1 MTESESILS
10 TSPRPDV
17 AVIGGGPAGLMAA
30 ETLARAG
37 AAVTV
42 IDRMPSL
49 GRKLL
54 MAGRGGLNLTHSEPM
69 PGFLDHYGAARD
81 RLAPAITAFP
91 PTALLAWCR
100 GLGQRTFVGT
110 SGRVFPTVMKASPLL
125 RAWLAR
131 LATLGVAS
139 RLRWRWLGWDN
150 GHLRFSTPDGEQLL
164 APAATVLA
172 LGGASWPRLGSDGA
186 WAAAMGPIAV
196 APLRPA
202 NMGFVVPWSE
212 RFATKFAG
220 VPLKRIALTCGN
232 RIVRGEAVVTADG
245 IEGGA
250 VYALSAMLREAL
262 AAGATVVATIDL
274 RPDLT
279 HAVLAAR
286 LARPRGSASLST
298 FLRKAAGLAPVGVG
312 LVQEAL
318 HAGAS
323 ETDLAG
329 LIKAVPLRLL
339 APKPI
344 DRAIST
350 AGGIAWDEVD
360 ARFMLRR
367 RPGVFVAGEMLDW
380 EAPTGG
386 FLLQAC
392 MSTGVAAGTGAV
404 AWLREQ
410 GRWPS

>member
-1 MTESESILS
+1 
-10 TSPRPDV
+10 
-17 AVIGGGPAGLMAA
+17 
-30 ETLARAG
+30 
-37 AAVTV
+37 
-42 IDRMPSL
+42 
-49 GRKLL
+49 
-54 MAGRGGLNLTHSEPM
+54 
-69 PGFLDHYGAARD
+69 
-81 RLAPAITAFP
+81 
-91 PTALLAWCR
+91 
-100 GLGQRTFVGT
+100 
-110 SGRVFPTVMKASPLL
+110 
-125 RAWLAR
+125 
-131 LATLGVAS
+131 
-139 RLRWRWLGWDN
+139 
-150 GHLRFSTPDGEQLL
+150 
-164 APAATVLA
+164 
-172 LGGASWPRLGSDGA
+172 
-186 WAAAMGPIAV
+186 
-196 APLRPA
+196 
-202 NMGFVVPWSE
+202 MGFVVPWST

-220 VPLKRIALTCGN
+220 VPLKRIALTYGD
-232 RIVRGEAVVTADG
+232 RIVRGEAVVTEDG

-262 AAGATVVATIDL
+262 AAGATVVVTIDL

-323 ETDLAG
+323 DTDLAG

-360 ARFMLRR
+360 ERLMLRR

-386 FLLQAC
+386 YLLQAC

-410 GRWPS
+410 GAWPS